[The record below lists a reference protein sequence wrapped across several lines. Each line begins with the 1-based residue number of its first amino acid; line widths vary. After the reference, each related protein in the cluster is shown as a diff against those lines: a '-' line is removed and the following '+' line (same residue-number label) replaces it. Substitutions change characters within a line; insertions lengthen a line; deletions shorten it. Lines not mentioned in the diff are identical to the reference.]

1 MMEMAFSM
9 VMGWGDWVFY
19 WENFCHIVGW
29 LTSMSSSDVVSWIAC

>member
-19 WENFCHIVGW
+19 WENVCLIVGW
-29 LTSMSSSDVVSWIAC
+29 LTSMRSSAVVSLIDC